1 MFIKEALKSVVVN
14 SKFLSLIREKISIAN
29 ENRNYKRRVRA
40 YNLTNNKEIISQL
53 KNSKYGK
60 RCFIIGNGPSLSAE
74 DLELIKDEISFAANR
89 VWLMYDKTSW
99 RPTYYMCQD
108 WKMLL
113 SEHNRISQYPETVFV
128 GFDGTYEQNITLD
141 NAIAYFCDKRPYA
154 KREYPFPFSYECES
168 YIVDGTIVTYS
179 ALQLALYMGFKEIY
193 LLGVDNNYQYTI
205 DKNKK
210 ITRHENVKE
219 THFDER
225 YKDLSVKDSKNKIF
239 GISDPEMCN
248 NAYESA
254 KNAATIYGAKIY
266 NATRGGKLDI
276 YDRVKLEDI
285 VG

>member
-1 MFIKEALKSVVVN
+1 M
-14 SKFLSLIREKISIAN
+14 LIIT
-29 ENRNYKRRVRA
+29 
-40 YNLTNNKEIISQL
+40 TNIL
-53 KNSKYGK
+53 
-60 RCFIIGNGPSLSAE
+60 
-74 DLELIKDEISFAANR
+74 LI
-89 VWLMYDKTSW
+89 
-99 RPTYYMCQD
+99 
-108 WKMLL
+108 
-113 SEHNRISQYPETVFV
+113 
-128 GFDGTYEQNITLD
+128 
-141 NAIAYFCDKRPYA
+141 
-154 KREYPFPFSYECES
+154 
-168 YIVDGTIVTYS
+168 
-179 ALQLALYMGFKEIY
+179 
-193 LLGVDNNYQYTI
+193 
-205 DKNKK
+205 KNKK